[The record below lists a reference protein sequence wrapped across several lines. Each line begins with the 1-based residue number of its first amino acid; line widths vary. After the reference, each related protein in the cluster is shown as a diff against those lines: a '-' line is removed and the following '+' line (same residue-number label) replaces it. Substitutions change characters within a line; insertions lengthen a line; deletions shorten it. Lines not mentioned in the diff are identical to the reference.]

1 MYFIWLDSKL
11 HFNADSMLII
21 KYFLWRKKAEYAI
34 SAHYDQSCVWE
45 EVLQNK
51 CLNKYN
57 HTAID
62 RKFYF
67 YQSEGLWSL
76 MPLAKILFYRVMYPK
91 VLSCLWFN
99 EVNRFTSRYTSSFTY
114 TCLKLMRMNAGR
126 YFHLNMF
133 KDRERRAIPKLFH
146 HQTKETTDPPPTN
159 LRTDKNH
166 SSMPI

>member
-34 SAHYDQSCVWE
+34 SAHYDHTCVWE

-76 MPLAKILFYRVMYPK
+76 MPLAKILFYRVVSSIY
-91 VLSCLWFN
+91 LCLINSPMSKWIDQVYN
-99 EVNRFTSRYTSSFTY
+99 NCADVPEGSFMP
-114 TCLKLMRMNAGR
+114 LVQWGQP
-126 YFHLNMF
+126 FHLTLYIEFYIHLLEAHENECWKIF
-133 KDRERRAIPKLFH
+133 SPKYV
-146 HQTKETTDPPPTN
+146 
-159 LRTDKNH
+159 
-166 SSMPI
+166 